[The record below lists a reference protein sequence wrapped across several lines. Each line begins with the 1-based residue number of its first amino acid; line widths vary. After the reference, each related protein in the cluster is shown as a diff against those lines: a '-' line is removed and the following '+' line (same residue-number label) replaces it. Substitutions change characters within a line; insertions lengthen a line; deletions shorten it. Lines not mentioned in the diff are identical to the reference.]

1 MKGGDIAICKR
12 PLLVRGTKTDTRP
25 YMIGN
30 SQGLKIGRRTP
41 ERRMIVLRRHVFL
54 QSIKDLF
61 SMIQTQ
67 GVVHFLSGIETC
79 GFVEG
84 EVMAMVCGWC

>member
-1 MKGGDIAICKR
+1 MQLEQFG
-12 PLLVRGTKTDTRP
+12 VDTGALKEPAVER
-25 YMIGN
+25 IFGHG
-30 SQGLKIGRRTP
+30 SKIGRRTP